1 MWPHRKELRGNLLS
15 KRKSRT
21 SKNAGA
27 NHDNRFVLSSGGSP
41 WPILACWG
49 AGCPKLSC
57 AHFIPDIWGPW
68 IAPCH
73 LFVWTCFR
81 EVTAVAR
88 HPATPADANSQAI
101 PTSPA
106 SPVSPTRPANP
117 ASTTG
122 SYAHLLAQG
131 TPPWCV
137 SLLSAWPSECQ
148 AYLAATHE

>member
-1 MWPHRKELRGNLLS
+1 MAHPSMLGCRVSEV
-15 KRKSRT
+15 
-21 SKNAGA
+21 
-27 NHDNRFVLSSGGSP
+27 VLCSFHSGYLGS
-41 WPILACWG
+41 
-49 AGCPKLSC
+49 
-57 AHFIPDIWGPW
+57 W

-148 AYLAATHE
+148 AYLAATLSKRAICPKRVRGIISFGTIF